1 MDDII
6 VRDDEGQLAVNTVS
20 STEANVPYN
29 YDDCFTVDTNGRRAL
44 RVVGA
49 GGGSVD
55 LTKVLNVDS
64 LPTAS
69 AENAG
74 RYYLYSGTTDSN
86 YTHGYIYENKST
98 TTYTST
104 VSFDPASTS
113 STIAACSG
121 DDFADLVAEYGS
133 GDITT
138 IIKGTLTYDVSG
150 NLLVFVGKDD
160 TDTTV
165 CTFQLYTQDY
175 EDAGFTFTG
184 TFVDGDVIAFT
195 CTIEEDTVS
204 YAWERINVQPQ
215 PTPAEIGAATSESKS
230 TTLVSSNWSNSS
242 QTVTVAGVTASNTI
256 FVAPAPTSASKYSDA
271 GILCTAQGTNSLT
284 FTCETTPN
292 DNISVNI
299 VIID

>member
-6 VRDDEGQLAVNTVS
+6 VRDSEGQLAVNTVS

-49 GGGSVD
+49 SGGSVD

-64 LPTAS
+64 LPIAS

-74 RYYLYSGTTDSN
+74 KYYLYSGATDSN

-113 STIAACSG
+113 STTVACSG

-138 IIKGTLTYDVSG
+138 IIKGTLTYDASG
-150 NLLVFVGKDD
+150 ELLVFVGKDD
-160 TDTTV
+160 TETTV

-184 TFVDGDVIAFT
+184 TLQDGDVIAFT

-204 YAWERINVQPQ
+204 YAWERIDVQPM
-215 PTPAEIGAATSESKS
+215 PPAPISRTAT
-230 TTLVSSNWSNSS
+230 LSSANWSNNS
-242 QTVTVAGVTASNTI
+242 QTITVSGVTATNI
-256 FVAPAPTSASKYSDA
+256 VFVSPAPTSATDYASA
-271 GILCTAQGTNSLT
+271 GIICTVQASNSLT
-284 FTCETTPN
+284 FICESTPSG
-292 DNISVNI
+292 NISVNV
-299 VIID
+299 VIM